1 LIPHITIDGPTASG
15 KGTIA
20 QAVAQALGWH
30 LLDSGSIY
38 RACALHALNDG
49 IALQDVDRLAVCA
62 TGLPLTFNETDGSA
76 WLDGTEVTTALRAER
91 VGSAASQI
99 SAIPAVRAALMQR
112 QRDFLQEPGLV
123 ADGRDM
129 GTVVFPDAPLK
140 IFLTASAHAR
150 AERRYKQLNEKGISV
165 IMADL
170 VRDLVERDQR
180 DTERAIAP
188 LKPAP
193 DAHMLDSSAMSID
206 EVTAQVLAWW
216 RARASNQ

>member
-1 LIPHITIDGPTASG
+1 MIPHITIDGPTASG

-20 QAVAQALGWH
+20 QAVATALGWH

-38 RACALHALNDG
+38 RACALYALEGGTPLDAYD
-49 IALQDVDRLAVCA
+49 ALAACA
-62 TGLPLTFNETDGSA
+62 TALPLRFDESNGSA
-76 WLDGTEVTTALRAER
+76 WLAGVEVTVALRHER
-91 VGSAASQI
+91 VGNAASQI

-112 QRDFLQEPGLV
+112 QRDFLQMPGLV

-193 DAHMLDSSAMSID
+193 DARVLDSSALSID

-216 RARASNQ
+216 RAQV